1 MSKLKKILIIVS
13 VLLVLGGGVF
23 AFLYTISP
31 TTKTTSLKKI
41 PPHARNIKKGT
52 KIKAK
57 KRRPRPVKKV
67 SPADAGYQK
76 NYKK

>member
-1 MSKLKKILIIVS
+1 MSKLKKILIVVT
-13 VLLVLGGGVF
+13 VLLVLSGGIF

-31 TTKTTSLKKI
+31 TPKSTTLKKI

-67 SPADAGYQK
+67 LPADAGVQK
-76 NYKK
+76 AIKK